1 MWHESGV
8 IDRAW
13 QVASIGGKTGERK
26 AAVDR
31 WEKTEDV
38 DGDVEEG
45 SR

>member
-8 IDRAW
+8 IDWAS
-13 QVASIGGKTGERK
+13 QVARVSGKTGERK

-31 WEKTEDV
+31 WEQTEDV